1 MSNVVKLFDK
11 ATPDEILEDNRGK
24 FDKVLVIGEKD
35 GRLSFSGN
43 EEITLSELVFW
54 FESVK
59 FDLMMRMQ
67 K

>member
-54 FESVK
+54 LETIKHELLGRSR
-59 FDLMMRMQ
+59 L
-67 K
+67 